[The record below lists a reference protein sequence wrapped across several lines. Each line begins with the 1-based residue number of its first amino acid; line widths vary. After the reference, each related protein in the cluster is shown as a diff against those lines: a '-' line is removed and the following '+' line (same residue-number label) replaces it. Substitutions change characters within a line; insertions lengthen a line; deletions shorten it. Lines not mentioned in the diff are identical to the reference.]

1 MAGAGRARVLVA
13 ARTQLRKI
21 ADEVL
26 ETTFDTLESRVI
38 RARSAKAGLD
48 GGRQI
53 GRTREVLE
61 RDRALASCAAP
72 AALPIAAAVAP
83 AIAPIAPA
91 AVAVPLPAP
100 PPPAVVP
107 PAVVCDEPIRTRT
120 MAQLLAAQGHPDRAL
135 SIYRYLL
142 ARDPGN
148 ASLHAE
154 IPALEAAI
162 AQQASQG

>member
-1 MAGAGRARVLVA
+1 MLVA

-26 ETTFDTLESRVI
+26 ETTFDTLESRI
-38 RARSAKAGLD
+38 IQARSAKACVD

-53 GRTREVLE
+53 SRTREVLE

-72 AALPIAAAVAP
+72 AALPIAPAVAP
-83 AIAPIAPA
+83 AAPA
-91 AVAVPLPAP
+91 AVAVPPPAP

-135 SIYRYLL
+135 SIYRYLF

-154 IPALEAAI
+154 ITALEAAI